1 MRVDEAQQRIR
12 WITFAVLAG
21 LAVILTILDNTG
33 NLDSVFALV
42 RDPMTVVMDWTT
54 ARTNTLA
61 AALAGPRELQE
72 AKAEIADL
80 QARNDEL
87 ERELEELRE
96 LQGEYQILLDLVNRA
111 RQTPELRRQTASVI
125 GYDPSPAVRSLII
138 DKGTND
144 GIVVGMPVESARGLV
159 GQIFRTTADS
169 SQVILITDNASA
181 IPARLGTSR
190 ATGLMRGGG
199 LGGVMSIEW
208 IDLQFQIEIG
218 EVVTTSGLG
227 GKFPQNI
234 VIGRVSDVQRN
245 EAELFQRAVIQ
256 PAVDFDALE
265 MVFVIT
271 NFQPV
276 ETGIFESPLDN

>member
-72 AKAEIADL
+72 AKVEIADL
-80 QARNDEL
+80 QARIDQL

-144 GIVVGMPVESARGLV
+144 GLVVGMPVESARGLV